1 MTKQQVLVLGSGK
14 RVQQAVLPALARA
27 ADRYELLGVLA
38 RTAKSIEAGGIH
50 YAVEPLESL
59 SASTLA
65 AADLIICC
73 VAKRAVPDV
82 LKRLGRA
89 DLSSTDLL
97 IDTPVLLFKHLG
109 HLARLEAFRNVWVA
123 EDCTTLPAFDAVRA
137 FLDSGAIGAL
147 REIVWLRS
155 AYAYHGIA
163 MARPFFGSAPV
174 SRAARTRWQ
183 GPYAERV
190 LHFRGAGSL
199 RVIEPRDYATGSW
212 LFLGER
218 GQLADYPAK
227 DHHLLEPVLEDGR
240 AVGFAV
246 GDIATRMS
254 DEELSLLGEPSPP
267 ASHPEAHSTGHGVAR
282 WMEGMK
288 RIGLLRLLR
297 RIDANQGAYPLELAI
312 DDTVADYHLEKF
324 GRYVAN
330 PLTTPRYASAR
341 IALRALTR
349 LAGR

>member
-1 MTKQQVLVLGSGK
+1 MSSTPTRKKVLVLGSGK
-14 RVQQAVLPALARA
+14 RVRQAVLPALARA
-27 ADRYELLGVLA
+27 ADRFELVAVLA
-38 RTAKSIEAGGIH
+38 RTRKTVEADGVD
-50 YAVEPLESL
+50 YAVEPLAEL
-59 SASTLA
+59 APETLA
-65 AADLIICC
+65 SADLIVSC
-73 VAKRAVPDV
+73 VAKKAVPEVLARLAQADV
-82 LKRLGRA
+82 
-89 DLSSTDLL
+89 STTDLL

-123 EDCTTLPAFDAVRA
+123 EDCTTLPALDAVRA
-137 FLDSGAIGAL
+137 FLESGAIGAL
-147 REIVWLRS
+147 REVAWLRS

-163 MARPFFGSAPV
+163 MARPFFGNATV
-174 SRAARTRWQ
+174 SRGTRTRWR

-190 LHFRGAGSL
+190 IRFRGAGTL

-227 DHHLLEPVLEDGR
+227 DHHLLEPILEGGR

-246 GDIATRMS
+246 GEVSARMEP
-254 DEELSLLGEPSPP
+254 EELELLGEP
-267 ASHPEAHSTGHGVAR
+267 AGTGTGVAR

-288 RIGLLRLLR
+288 RVGLLRLLR
-297 RIDANQGAYPLELAI
+297 RIDAGQGAYPLELAV

-330 PLTTPRYASAR
+330 PLTTPRFASAR
-341 IALRALTR
+341 LALRALTK